1 MAKTSTTGSVLNQS
15 WPAALC
21 SGAAIALAE
30 VLHVER
36 VGDAQGEA
44 VADEA
49 HLFVIGLRDDVGQ
62 GGDEDGVGRRSLS
75 TAPRVR
81 PTMPGHADTLWLMSG

>member
-1 MAKTSTTGSVLNQS
+1 MEQRF
-15 WPAALC
+15 
-21 SGAAIALAE
+21 ALAE

-44 VADEA
+44 VADVA

-62 GGDEDGVGRRSLS
+62 GGDEDGVETLKRRSLS
-75 TAPRVR
+75 TAPR
-81 PTMPGHADTLWLMSG
+81 SGRRDARTRRHGCG